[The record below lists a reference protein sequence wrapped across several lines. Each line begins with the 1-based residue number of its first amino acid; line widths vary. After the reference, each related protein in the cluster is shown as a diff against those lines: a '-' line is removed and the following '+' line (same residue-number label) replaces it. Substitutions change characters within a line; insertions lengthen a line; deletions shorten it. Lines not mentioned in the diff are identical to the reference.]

1 MVFLDN
7 ASTTKMHEHFSEL
20 LLKYNKNEYY
30 NAGALYKCGTKV
42 ANDISLAR
50 KTILSCLGG
59 KLGDNFVFTSGATEA
74 NNLAINV
81 AKRFKKGKIL
91 ISVGE
96 HPAVYNCAVE
106 LKNQGFDVE
115 FVGLNKTG
123 GVDEDD
129 FLKKMTKDVCFVSVM
144 HISNETGAVN
154 NIQKLVKVA
163 KNVNK
168 NVIFHSDGVQA
179 FGKIDVNVS
188 ALGVD
193 LYTITAHKIHGA
205 KGVGG
210 LYVKQG
216 INLRPQTF
224 GGGQENGL
232 RSGTE
237 NVAGIV
243 VFASAVK
250 YAKDNLKSN
259 YDYITNLKKV
269 LLAELDKIDF
279 KPIIVSDENC
289 SPYIVSIL
297 CKNLRGETI
306 LHKLDDEGF
315 MVGNG
320 SACSTKKRG
329 NRILSSAG
337 FSENEIEGALRIS
350 FSEYNTTDEIVDFVK
365 TFERVIKEYKEGTGR

>member
-7 ASTTKMHEHFSEL
+7 ASTTKMREQFGEL
-20 LLKYNKNEYY
+20 LYKYNENEYY

-144 HISNETGAVN
+144 HISNETGAIN
-154 NIQKLVKVA
+154 NIQKLVKIA

-350 FSEYNTTDEIVDFVK
+350 FSEYNTTDEIVEFVK
-365 TFERVIKEYKEGTGR
+365 TFDMVIKEYKEGTGR